1 MHPQHLAGLGI
12 AHLPSWLASEY
23 LVHGELLPLFCE
35 NDLPIPEPAG
45 IHALHLEQQPNARSR
60 LLLEYLKS
68 RFSLVPPWD
77 LALQNGLV

>member
-1 MHPQHLAGLGI
+1 MHPQRLAGLGI

-23 LVHGELLPLFCE
+23 LVRGELLPLFCE
-35 NDLPIPEPAG
+35 NDLPIPETAG
-45 IHALHLEQQPNARSR
+45 IYALHLEQQPNARSR
-60 LLLEYLKS
+60 LLLAYLKS

>member
-1 MHPQHLAGLGI
+1 MHPQRLAGLGI

-23 LVHGELLPLFCE
+23 LVRGELLPLFCE

-68 RFSLVPPWD
+68 RFSPVPPWD
-77 LALQNGLV
+77 LALQSGLV